1 MVNNI
6 AELEAYIATAKKEL
20 FSHSL
25 YKTLNSVDALT
36 CFMSHHVYAVWDF
49 MNLLSYLQSIYTSV
63 RVPWSP
69 PKFPELTRLINE
81 IKLEEESDIINGN
94 VTSHFDFYM
103 LAMKNLGI
111 NLKSIESFVSQIKNE
126 KYETLI
132 TNRCV
137 PKSVQAFLFQT
148 KKAIEKG
155 PVSAAASFTF
165 GRETI
170 IPKMFLKILKNAKL
184 TTELDGF
191 KSYIERHIEL
201 DGEAHGDLSLQ
212 LVSEICGKNPSLW
225 EEAAETAQLAIQA
238 RIDLY
243 SNIEM
248 EIKNR
253 HDS

>member
-69 PKFPELTRLINE
+69 PKFPEITRLINE

-170 IPKMFLKILKNAKL
+170 IPKRAKKYLKK
-184 TTELDGF
+184 T
-191 KSYIERHIEL
+191 
-201 DGEAHGDLSLQ
+201 
-212 LVSEICGKNPSLW
+212 LV
-225 EEAAETAQLAIQA
+225 
-238 RIDLY
+238 RF
-243 SNIEM
+243 SNFSFDFNIYT
-248 EIKNR
+248 
-253 HDS
+253 HL